1 MKKFKKVLIE
11 FFTLFIKLLSDESST
26 SKEEVIPRFD
36 VVEYLD
42 RIENACISIEK
53 EYKISYTCVLWWGLD
68 GLRINKD
75 GSIEWIR
82 KSLKTQNPSEL
93 FDFQSKVYV
102 QRRNKNESF
111 GGVCLNP
118 KQEINELQIGPIE
131 YDKAFDW
138 FMPFGL
144 KVNWDLSKIGEQR
157 LELYCSSEDNI
168 PTERLNCLEY
178 NINNINET
186 IGDSIIPIKCDELS
200 YCFYVKIDTV
210 KIYRFYSD
218 RGKGG
223 HLIAH
228 FLFWRL
234 DEQQY
239 QISKYPK
246 EIQDKIN
253 SLCIEK
259 GRNNVF

>member
-1 MKKFKKVLIE
+1 MKKFKKALIE
-11 FFTLFIKLLSDESST
+11 FFTLFIKLLSNELNP
-26 SKEEVIPRFD
+26 SKEEVIPKFD

-42 RIENACISIEK
+42 RIENICISIEK

-75 GSIEWIR
+75 GSIEWTR
-82 KSLKTQNPSEL
+82 KSLKTKNPSEL
-93 FDFQSKVYV
+93 FDFQSKVYI

-111 GGVCLNP
+111 GEVCLNP

-144 KVNWDLSKIGEQR
+144 KVNWYLSKIEEQR
-157 LELYCSSEDNI
+157 LELYCFSEDNI
-168 PTERLNCLEY
+168 PIERLNCLEY
-178 NINNINET
+178 NINDINET
-186 IGDSIIPIKCDELS
+186 IGDSIIPINCYKLS
-200 YCFYVKIDTV
+200 YHFYVKIDYV
-210 KIYRFYSD
+210 KIYRFCND
-218 RGKGG
+218 GERKG
-223 HLIAH
+223 HLIAR
-228 FLFWRL
+228 FYLWRL
-234 DEQQY
+234 DELQY
-239 QISKYPK
+239 QISKYP

-259 GRNNVF
+259 VGNNVF